1 MSRDLPSQ
9 VEIFRLK
16 VGERM
21 RANPPTVVRTTSV
34 GEAVARLAGS
44 GASCVLVVDEAGFP
58 VGIVT
63 ERDVVNRVAF
73 AAETTAPVE
82 TVMTAPLKS
91 VHPHDNLHQAI
102 VKMRRAG
109 LRHMPVLDD
118 IGRATGVMS
127 LTDALAVAASQTLEL
142 IDMLDADDTVE
153 ALKRVKQAQVAI
165 ADTLFADGVHAD
177 DIQQALSEIN
187 LDVMRRA
194 IDICLDSMACDGFGE
209 PPVDFC
215 VLIMGSA
222 GRAESFL
229 FPDQDNG
236 FILDD
241 YADDRHTAIDGWFI
255 ELAQRMTDMLNELG
269 FVYCPGNVMATNPLW
284 RKTRSQWV
292 EQLGLWIRRDSLV
305 LARLGDIF
313 FDFRSVFGR
322 EDFAQSLRRAIAELM
337 PKQQRFLRDM
347 YHEDAEGGVALGWFG
362 RFVTVRSGEARGKMN
377 LKHQGLLPLI
387 APVRLMALKHG
398 IVATS
403 TRQRLDALLRLKVL
417 DADEHDYLRD
427 AYRRLTDI
435 VLRQQIA
442 DFRDGRKVGYFVD
455 PDTLS
460 KRERDILIDSLRSVE
475 RLRDRMKADL
485 TGDIF

>member
-1 MSRDLPSQ
+1 MNPRLPSQ

-16 VGERM
+16 VVDRM
-21 RANPPTVVRTTSV
+21 RADPLTVRRDVPID
-34 GEAVARLAGS
+34 EAVARLAETGT
-44 GASCVLVVDEAGFP
+44 SCVLIVDDADLP

-63 ERDVVNRVAF
+63 ERDVVTRIALL
-73 AAETTAPVE
+73 ADKTLPIEA
-82 TVMTAPLKS
+82 VMTAPLKS
-91 VHPHDNLHQAI
+91 VHPHDNLHQAV

-118 IGRATGVMS
+118 AGRAAGMMS
-127 LTDALAVAASQTLEL
+127 LTEALGVAASQTLEL
-142 IDMLDADDTVE
+142 IDMLVADDTAA
-153 ALKRVKQAQVAI
+153 ALKEVKQAQIAI

-187 LDVMRRA
+187 QDVMGRA
-194 IDICLDSMACDGFGE
+194 IDICLDAMIEDGRGG
-209 PPVDFC
+209 PPVAFA

-222 GRAESFL
+222 GRGESFL

-241 YADDRHTAIDGWFI
+241 YPDDRHTEIDGWFI
-255 ELAQRMTDMLNELG
+255 ELAIRVTDMLNELG

-292 EQLGLWIRRDSLV
+292 EQLKLWIRRDNLN
-305 LARLGDIF
+305 LARLADIF
-313 FDFRSVFGR
+313 FDFRAVHGR
-322 EDFAQSLRRAIAELM
+322 EDFAQSLRRTIVELM
-337 PKQQRFLRDM
+337 PRQQRFLRDM
-347 YHEDAEGGVALGWFG
+347 YHDDADGDVALGWFG
-362 RFVTVRSGEARGKMN
+362 RFITARSGEYKGKMN

-398 IVATS
+398 IAATS
-403 TRQRLDALLRLKVL
+403 TRQRLDALLDMGLL
-417 DADEHDYLRD
+417 EADEHDYLRA

-435 VLRQQIA
+435 VLRQQIG
-442 DFRDGRKVGYFVD
+442 DFRAGAKVGYFVD
-455 PDTLS
+455 PETLS
-460 KRERDILIDSLRSVE
+460 RRERDMLIDGLKAVH
-475 RLRDRMKADL
+475 RLRDRIKADL